1 MTLPIVTEG
10 HHLDVRASIDA
21 CIKCNVCTTVCPVS
35 RVTDLFPGPKYVG
48 PQAERFRGPSVE
60 DRVPDHTVDLC
71 NGCGYCTRACPTGVL
86 IAQTNNKARAGI
98 VGEGRVPPR
107 RAVRNRLISDT
118 DLLIRLGANPLAPL
132 ANLALRNRLLRWI
145 GEKLLGVHRRG
156 PLAPFSRHTF
166 RAWWRGQRRPAV
178 LPADADSNRT
188 VVYFHGCAV
197 NGFEPDLGRDAVEIL
212 ERNGFTVIVP
222 PQECCGLPFISNG
235 LYDHAR
241 RKARRNLAS
250 LAAFARAGVRIVGT
264 STSCTFALKAEY
276 RELLDLHDD
285 DARAVADATWDIC
298 ELLVDLH
305 DRGELDTRLAPVAES
320 VPYHPPCQLRSHG
333 IGTPAMDLFG
343 LIPGLRATDQ
353 DHDCCGAAGTY
364 GLKAERWQIA
374 QDVGAP
380 LFDRVRAAAHGG
392 ATRAACDSET
402 CRWQIEQSSGV
413 RTVHPITILAESYRR
428 ADAPPEGSW
437 RRVV

>member
-1 MTLPIVTEG
+1 MIELGAASREDVTF
-10 HHLDVRASIDA
+10 SIDA

-35 RVTDLFPGPKYVG
+35 RVTDAFPGPKYVG

-60 DRVPDHTVDLC
+60 HRVPDHTVDLC

-86 IAQTNNKARAGI
+86 IAQTNNKARARLVAERG
-98 VGEGRVPPR
+98 GSL
-107 RAVRNRLISDT
+107 RNRLISDT
-118 DLLIRLGANPLAPL
+118 DLLIRLGSNVLAPF
-132 ANLALRNRLLRWI
+132 ANFGLRNRPLRWL
-145 GEKLLGVHRRG
+145 GEKIVGVHRRG
-156 PLAPFSRHTF
+156 PLAPFARRTF
-166 RAWWRGQRRPAV
+166 RSWWRRSGRPTA
-178 LPADADSNRT
+178 LPAGADPTRT
-188 VVYFHGCAV
+188 IAYFHGCAV
-197 NGFEPDLGRDAVEIL
+197 NGFEPDLGRDAIEIL

-241 RKARRNLAS
+241 RKAARNLAS
-250 LAAFARAGVRIVGT
+250 LAELARAGVRIVGT

-305 DRGELDTRLAPVAES
+305 DRGELDTGFAPMRES

-333 IGTPAMDLFG
+333 IGTPAMDLFA
-343 LIPGLRATDQ
+343 LVPGLQATDQ

-380 LFDRVRAAAHGG
+380 LFAKFRASGAARG
-392 ATRAACDSET
+392 ACDSET

-428 ADAPPEGSW
+428 ADGRADGADRPW
-437 RRVV
+437 RRLV